1 MAKND
6 KEIVEQAYC
15 AALTKIVI
23 KGEIRLDGK
32 LSKKLGLRDGN
43 VGRANWDDER
53 NNHIRHSAGLSKIV
67 SYLFNRKYV
76 TIFFITL
83 PATLFTA

>member
-1 MAKND
+1 M
-6 KEIVEQAYC
+6 KE
-15 AALTKIVI
+15 
-23 KGEIRLDGK
+23 EIRLDGK

-43 VGRANWDDER
+43 VGRANWDGER

-67 SYLFNRKYV
+67 WYLFNRKYV

-83 PATLFTA
+83 PATLYTAYDVVSDLMHNAVAMC

>member
-1 MAKND
+1 MTKKLWGKPTKRVM
-6 KEIVEQAYC
+6 KE
-15 AALTKIVI
+15 
-23 KGEIRLDGK
+23 EIRLNGK

-43 VGRANWDDER
+43 VGRANWEDER

-83 PATLFTA
+83 PATHYTA

>member
-6 KEIVEQAYC
+6 KEIVGQAYC
-15 AALTKIVI
+15 AALTKRVM
-23 KGEIRLDGK
+23 KEEIRLDGK

-53 NNHIRHSAGLSKIV
+53 NNHIRHSTCLSTIV
-67 SYLFNRKYV
+67 SYLKE
-76 TIFFITL
+76 TI
-83 PATLFTA
+83 

>member
-15 AALTKIVI
+15 AALTKRVI
-23 KGEIRLDGK
+23 KNKEIRLDGK

-43 VGRANWDDER
+43 VGRAN
-53 NNHIRHSAGLSKIV
+53 
-67 SYLFNRKYV
+67 
-76 TIFFITL
+76 
-83 PATLFTA
+83 